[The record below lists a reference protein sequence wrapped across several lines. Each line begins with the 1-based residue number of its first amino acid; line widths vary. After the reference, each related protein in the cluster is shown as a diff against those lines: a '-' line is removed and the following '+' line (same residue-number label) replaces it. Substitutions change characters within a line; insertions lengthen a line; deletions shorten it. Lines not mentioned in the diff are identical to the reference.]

1 MLTQENRNMRKEQDA
16 NTDTFIANRLFGF
29 VHQLRANGFN
39 LNSTDI
45 KAAHLVVTQ
54 GALTSEVLL
63 RDALRCIFC
72 QSQSQWHEFPILFK
86 IYWWAPGSNEE
97 QPDTTETNSPTRSSE
112 TTGLSY
118 FSESQ
123 AQEKTLAGHTDTI
136 DVHSGGASDART
148 LSQRDFRFGF

>member
-1 MLTQENRNMRKEQDA
+1 MRKEQDA

-29 VHQLRANGFN
+29 VHQLRASGFN

-72 QSQSQWHEFPILFK
+72 QSQSQWHEFPIPVSYTHL
-86 IYWWAPGSNEE
+86 
-97 QPDTTETNSPTRSSE
+97 TLPTI
-112 TTGLSY
+112 L
-118 FSESQ
+118 
-123 AQEKTLAGHTDTI
+123 L
-136 DVHSGGASDART
+136 V
-148 LSQRDFRFGF
+148 